1 MWTDPDVFQQ
11 HFQINKRGQC
21 GVDSGLIKELNSS
34 DTQSCIIHTDFIVFL
49 LFIRVSRE
57 EIETSLDR
65 IVTATVDLLLEPK
78 KNGLQDRPTQ

>member
-1 MWTDPDVFQQ
+1 MWTDPDLFQY
-11 HFQINKRGQC
+11 FRSNKRGQC
-21 GVDSGLIKELNSS
+21 GVDSTHIKGLHSS
-34 DTQSCIIHTDFIVFL
+34 ETQSCIIHTDFIVFL
-49 LFIRVSRE
+49 MFIRVSRE

>member
-1 MWTDPDVFQQ
+1 MWTDPDLFQ
-11 HFQINKRGQC
+11 HFRINKRGQC
-21 GVDSGLIKELNSS
+21 GVDSGHIKELHSS
-34 DTQSCIIHTDFIVFL
+34 ETQSCIFHPHSVVFL
-49 LFIRVSRE
+49 MFIRVSRE